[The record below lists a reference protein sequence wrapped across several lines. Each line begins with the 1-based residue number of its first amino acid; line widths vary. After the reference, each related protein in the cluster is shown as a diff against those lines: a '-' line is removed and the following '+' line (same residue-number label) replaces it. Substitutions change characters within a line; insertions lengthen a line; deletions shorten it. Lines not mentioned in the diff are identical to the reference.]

1 MLNFL
6 NDYYVA
12 ALMRRVVI
20 TGAGVISPIGNSLDD
35 FTKNLEAGVSG
46 AEKVDTEW
54 IKSQRSVQEAGQE
67 KLVDVFG
74 AKVYARVKDFKP
86 ENIGRKT
93 IRTADIYAQY
103 GLEAAYQAIRNAGLE
118 LEAFVADE
126 GPGGRKIEIKDK
138 YFAVKNVDPD
148 RVGVMIGTGIGGQET
163 NVQSAISY
171 MGKKY
176 RDISVFS
183 VPKIM
188 ANSLSGLVS
197 IQYGLHG
204 PQRSVATACA
214 TSTDIMGDA
223 YEKIKLGKEADMIV
237 TGGAEA
243 LLGHNGFT
251 YYLFDLITAM
261 SSGFNETPTRASRP
275 FDAKRDGFVMSEG
288 AGVLVMEELEHALA
302 RKAPILAEVLG
313 CYSTSDGY
321 SITEPDPNG
330 TQVKRLMRDAL
341 AWTKV
346 DPGSIDLINAHGTS
360 TPLNDK
366 AETKSI
372 KDVFG
377 KHAYNLRVNSTK
389 SMLGHSLGASGALEA
404 IATIQ
409 ALQRG
414 IVHPTINQEFP
425 DPECDLNYVPNKAEV
440 ANPKIAM
447 SNSYGFGGPNSTI
460 ILAKYAG

>member
-148 RVGVMIGTGIGGQET
+148 RVGVMIGTGIGGQMFKVLYHIWEKNT
-163 NVQSAISY
+163 VT
-171 MGKKY
+171 
-176 RDISVFS
+176 SVFF
-183 VPKIM
+183 
-188 ANSLSGLVS
+188 
-197 IQYGLHG
+197 Q
-204 PQRSVATACA
+204 
-214 TSTDIMGDA
+214 
-223 YEKIKLGKEADMIV
+223 
-237 TGGAEA
+237 
-243 LLGHNGFT
+243 
-251 YYLFDLITAM
+251 
-261 SSGFNETPTRASRP
+261 
-275 FDAKRDGFVMSEG
+275 
-288 AGVLVMEELEHALA
+288 
-302 RKAPILAEVLG
+302 
-313 CYSTSDGY
+313 
-321 SITEPDPNG
+321 
-330 TQVKRLMRDAL
+330 
-341 AWTKV
+341 
-346 DPGSIDLINAHGTS
+346 
-360 TPLNDK
+360 
-366 AETKSI
+366 
-372 KDVFG
+372 
-377 KHAYNLRVNSTK
+377 
-389 SMLGHSLGASGALEA
+389 
-404 IATIQ
+404 
-409 ALQRG
+409 
-414 IVHPTINQEFP
+414 FP
-425 DPECDLNYVPNKAEV
+425 R
-440 ANPKIAM
+440 
-447 SNSYGFGGPNSTI
+447 
-460 ILAKYAG
+460 